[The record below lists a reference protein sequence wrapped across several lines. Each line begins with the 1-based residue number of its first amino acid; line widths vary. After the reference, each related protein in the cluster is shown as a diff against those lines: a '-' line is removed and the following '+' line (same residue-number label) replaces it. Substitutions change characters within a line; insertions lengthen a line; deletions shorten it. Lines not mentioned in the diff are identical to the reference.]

1 MKPKN
6 CKKGIEALIFAKYS
20 LSVETKLINIDRN
33 NMATIRKLAKGLHQI
48 LWIFQAHYAQTSD
61 LYSCFSS
68 TLHSNYVS
76 GLKTM
81 HL

>member
-1 MKPKN
+1 MKPKKVRTLVDIKIDISRCKMKPKN

-48 LWIFQAHYAQTSD
+48 L
-61 LYSCFSS
+61 
-68 TLHSNYVS
+68 
-76 GLKTM
+76 
-81 HL
+81 